1 MKLEAK
7 EKECEDLKTK
17 LKEKE
22 KECHGQSMK
31 LKEKDD
37 ERAIET
43 DRSRTKRMGSE

>member
-1 MKLEAK
+1 MHDEDAKLA
-7 EKECEDLKTK
+7 
-17 LKEKE
+17 
-22 KECHGQSMK
+22 MK